1 MVFKYSIDGKNIKIL
16 WAIYNDDN
24 TFCCD
29 DFWNILYFDSE
40 ENARINE
47 LALLERYERLH
58 RKRKLDDFDEYAL
71 PKKFSKK

>member
-1 MVFKYSIDGKNIKIL
+1 MFFIYSLDEKNIKIL
-16 WAIYNDDN
+16 WAICNDDN

-29 DFWNILYFDSE
+29 DFGNILYFDSE
-40 ENARINE
+40 ENA
-47 LALLERYERLH
+47 ERYERLN